1 MNVWKPITIIYLF
14 SLLATLFISGCGKAS
29 VPKPSSI
36 LTTYTSTINITAS
49 SNSQV
54 ELSWNALPTAD
65 VLGFNV
71 YRKIESLNGVFIRIN
86 PNIVTANTYTDT
98 IASLNITPSNNT
110 LKFSYHNTFL
120 THTLEESAASNIV
133 SLLIDP
139 ITSSGNQTPSGNNT
153 PATPSG
159 NQVSSSNVISNFA
172 PSLVTT
178 RYIKNIY
185 KRLSPTANFALIGSN
200 NVEVITVKD
209 SQNAYHVTIYQ
220 YNLDTNMHSTNNFTI
235 HNPTE
240 YTGTENMGIF
250 MRDTSTNS
258 IRNIVD
264 FNDYTK
270 QIEIPPLTC
279 DFVKYAGIEMFEP
292 SSNATLVDSYQYSC
306 TGSASLNLY
315 FNEKIIMAQESATV
329 VSGNF
334 YSEEKYR
341 YIEK

>member
-1 MNVWKPITIIYLF
+1 M
-14 SLLATLFISGCGKAS
+14 
-29 VPKPSSI
+29 
-36 LTTYTSTINITAS
+36 
-49 SNSQV
+49 
-54 ELSWNALPTAD
+54 
-65 VLGFNV
+65 GFNV

-185 KRLSPTANFALIGSN
+185 KRLSPTANFASN
-200 NVEVITVKD
+200 RV
-209 SQNAYHVTIYQ
+209 
-220 YNLDTNMHSTNNFTI
+220 
-235 HNPTE
+235 
-240 YTGTENMGIF
+240 
-250 MRDTSTNS
+250 
-258 IRNIVD
+258 
-264 FNDYTK
+264 
-270 QIEIPPLTC
+270 
-279 DFVKYAGIEMFEP
+279 
-292 SSNATLVDSYQYSC
+292 
-306 TGSASLNLY
+306 
-315 FNEKIIMAQESATV
+315 
-329 VSGNF
+329 
-334 YSEEKYR
+334 
-341 YIEK
+341 